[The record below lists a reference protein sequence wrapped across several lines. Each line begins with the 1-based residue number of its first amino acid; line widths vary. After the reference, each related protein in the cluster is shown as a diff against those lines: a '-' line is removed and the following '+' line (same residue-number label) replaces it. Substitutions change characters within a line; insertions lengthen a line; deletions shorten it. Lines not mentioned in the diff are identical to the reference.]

1 MESVKQFVDQ
11 NKKSSF
17 SDLLLILMR
26 ERKIDAPTLYKRAYL
41 DRKLFSKILSDP
53 TYKPSKPIVCALAL
67 GLHLDAKTSKQFI
80 KRAGYILTSGSLF
93 DLGIRYCIEHQIYD
107 ILKAEATLQQ
117 LNVTMFK
124 LRHTKD

>member
-1 MESVKQFVDQ
+1 MESIKEFAAK

-17 SDLLLILMR
+17 SDLLLQLMR
-26 ERKIDAPTLYKRAYL
+26 ERNIDAPTLYKRAYL
-41 DRKLFSKILSDP
+41 DRKLFSKIISDP

-67 GLHLDAKTSKQFI
+67 GLKLDSKTSKQLI

-107 ILKAEATLQQ
+107 LIKAEETLQQ

-124 LRHTKD
+124 LRNHKE